1 MIFGINLT
9 FTPPKYSLRYTLLDI
24 ESSRDLNQ
32 KFRLILD
39 ESKLN
44 GLILVLKSTSPDG
57 FAPCKYSHAQLLNDV
72 FNEVNSF

>member
-44 GLILVLKSTSPDG
+44 IEWIDVGL
-57 FAPCKYSHAQLLNDV
+57 APCKYCCHAQ
-72 FNEVNSF
+72 